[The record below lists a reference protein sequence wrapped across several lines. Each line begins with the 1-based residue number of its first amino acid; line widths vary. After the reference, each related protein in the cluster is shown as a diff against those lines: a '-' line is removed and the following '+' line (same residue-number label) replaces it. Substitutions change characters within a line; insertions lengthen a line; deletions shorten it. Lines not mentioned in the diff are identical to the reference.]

1 MSENKYNNNLE
12 DIEEKTTKDLLIEA
26 INSKRAEVF
35 ENVVFDGKR
44 RYYIEDLTERD
55 YTLENTTPYQIDI
68 LNNVIEESSWG
79 IMLCKVA
86 ELLLSTFPQN
96 LDTITT
102 FSCKWTKAAM
112 FLNQYKINH
121 KLIRDNLYINCN
133 HTALHSCWF
142 LQDILDYFNIDKASV
157 ILLIHRPCSAEP
169 KRVTRYI
176 ETRFKRGFI
185 DFLVVQYQQ
194 SEDYANKVISNIERY
209 LNPILISISRSYTNI
224 FLFDDNATLTNYIK
238 TIREKISASVHYD
251 EKSRKILNKY
261 LNYLLAYYK
270 Q

>member
-12 DIEEKTTKDLLIEA
+12 DFEEKTTKDLLIEA

-112 FLNQYKINH
+112 FLN
-121 KLIRDNLYINCN
+121 
-133 HTALHSCWF
+133 
-142 LQDILDYFNIDKASV
+142 
-157 ILLIHRPCSAEP
+157 
-169 KRVTRYI
+169 
-176 ETRFKRGFI
+176 
-185 DFLVVQYQQ
+185 
-194 SEDYANKVISNIERY
+194 
-209 LNPILISISRSYTNI
+209 
-224 FLFDDNATLTNYIK
+224 
-238 TIREKISASVHYD
+238 
-251 EKSRKILNKY
+251 
-261 LNYLLAYYK
+261 
-270 Q
+270 